1 MSHLE
6 RRAQTEA
13 DGSSFLLSSTK
24 IGSEKVAVNT
34 QTKNRQ
40 KKNIFNAMFAY
51 IKLKSLKFNQNKE
64 LQFQQD
70 AYSFSN
76 Q

>member
-6 RRAQTEA
+6 RRAQTEV

-24 IGSEKVAVNT
+24 IGSEKGSVNT

-40 KKNIFNAMFAY
+40 KKNIFNAEFAY
-51 IKLKSLKFNQNKE
+51 N
-64 LQFQQD
+64 
-70 AYSFSN
+70 
-76 Q
+76 